1 MSVDLWQMWLR
12 PKRQLLGFEYFII
25 LYISKLLLLK
35 INDQQSSQSG
45 IKFSSKNL
53 QCDSKSM
60 INIWKYIRL
69 IGKIIANSVFYK
81 KVHFLCQSIN
91 WLSIVLLI
99 YDFDYCLTG
108 LITAIFFWNSLQQ
121 QQHQKIISNP
131 VIKLNPRQSPSKPP
145 VLAM

>member
-1 MSVDLWQMWLR
+1 M
-12 PKRQLLGFEYFII
+12 
-25 LYISKLLLLK
+25 YISKLFLLK

-45 IKFSSKNL
+45 IKFFSQNL
-53 QCDSKSM
+53 KCDSKSM

-69 IGKIIANSVFYK
+69 IGKIIINSVFNK
-81 KVHFLCQSIN
+81 KVHFLCRACTTST
-91 WLSIVLLI
+91 IVLVI
-99 YDFDYCLTG
+99 YKFDYCLTG

-121 QQHQKIISNP
+121 QQHQKIISKP